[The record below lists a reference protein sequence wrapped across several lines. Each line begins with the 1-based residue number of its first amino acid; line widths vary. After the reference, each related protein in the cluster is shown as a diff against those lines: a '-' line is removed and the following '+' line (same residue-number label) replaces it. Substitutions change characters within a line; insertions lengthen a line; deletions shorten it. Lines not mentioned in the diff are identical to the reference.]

1 MHNSLIMGGTGM
13 LREASRWLI
22 ARSDSTLLVARGAS
36 RMDHGSE
43 TVSALDAD
51 WNRPDFEPRV
61 RAALAESSEIHT
73 ALLWLHDPE
82 PILTWLVPLLSA
94 AQIVV
99 VLGSM
104 DGRPKQLRHLANMNF
119 VQLGSV
125 EEGGRRRW
133 LTHAEICAGAL
144 SAINDKRSVVVG
156 QLVGLSGR

>member
-1 MHNSLIMGGTGM
+1 MNNSLIMGGTGM
-13 LREASRWLI
+13 LQEASRWLI
-22 ARSDSTLLVARGAS
+22 ARSESTLLVARVAG
-36 RMDHGSE
+36 RMDSGSG
-43 TVSALDAD
+43 TVSVLNAD

-61 RAALAESSEIHT
+61 RAALAEIPEIST

-82 PILTWLVPLLSA
+82 SILTWLVPLLPG

-99 VLGSM
+99 VLGST
-104 DGRPKQLRHLANMNF
+104 DGRPEQLPHLAHVDF

-133 LTHAEICAGAL
+133 LTHAEISAGAI
-144 SAINDKRSVVVG
+144 SALNNRKSVVVG

>member
-1 MHNSLIMGGTGM
+1 VNNSLIMGGTGM

-36 RMDHGSE
+36 RMDYGSG

-51 WNRPDFEPRV
+51 WSRPDFEPRV
-61 RAALAESSEIHT
+61 RAALAEIPEIRT

-82 PILTWLVPLLSA
+82 SILTWLVPLLPG

-99 VLGSM
+99 VLGST
-104 DGRPKQLRHLANMNF
+104 DGRPEQLRHLAHVNF

-125 EEGGRRRW
+125 EEGSGRRW
-133 LTHAEICAGAL
+133 LTHAEISVGAI
-144 SAINDKRSVVVG
+144 SAINDRTSVVVG